1 MSSASTGVLDRCPDI
16 TELPEK
22 VRCCYVN
29 EMQRTQI
36 IRIVNIPHDFLE
48 RTVLPGDHLVFET
61 YPDAELEVHTYEMA
75 SATLTAKII
84 CDRLA
89 IPTVS
94 ETTRMCALYK
104 ELNGG

>member
-22 VRCCYVN
+22 VMCRYVN

-36 IRIVNIPHDFLE
+36 IRIVNIPHVFLE

-89 IPTVS
+89 IPKVS
-94 ETTRMCALYK
+94 KITRSRALYK